1 MHDARTIPL
10 LPMIPDPHTVREQL
24 AKNIRESQLLR
35 QLLRVSERAAEE
47 RKKQLKAEVVNA

>member
-1 MHDARTIPL
+1 
-10 LPMIPDPHTVREQL
+10 MIPDPHTVREQL